1 MKLIKLAALAVCIT
15 VFAAVAVNAAPIRQ
29 SDAGHDGSSVPATKK
44 MKVSVKVRKD
54 KMKGYNLFVKTRG
67 FRWAP
72 EHASGKHRKG
82 EGHAHLMIDGK
93 KVTRLYGSA
102 YYLSE
107 LASGSHKVVV
117 TLNANDHRGYTR
129 NGREIKAS
137 TTVVVR

>member
-1 MKLIKLAALAVCIT
+1 MKLIKFAVLAICIT
-15 VFAAVAVNAAPIRQ
+15 AVAAAAVNAAPIRQ
-29 SDAGHDGSSVPATKK
+29 SHTGHDGKSVSATKK
-44 MKVSVKVRKD
+44 MRVSVKVRKD
-54 KMKGYNLFVKTRG
+54 KMKGYNLFVKTRD

-82 EGHAHLMIDGK
+82 EGHAHLMIDGE

-102 YYLSE
+102 YYLSD
-107 LASGSHKVVV
+107 LAKGSHKVVV

-129 NGREIKAS
+129 NGRAIKAS